1 MGMTTKILIADH
13 LDQEA
18 IEELRAVPGF
28 EVSVQTGLNEADLVK
43 IVPDFEVV
51 VVRSATKITRPVIEA
66 GQNLKLIVR
75 AGIGLDTI
83 DVKAAKEKGVAV
95 ANTPSATSIS
105 VAEHVL
111 GLMIGA
117 VRHHGPANLSMK
129 QHKWEKKLF
138 SGTEL
143 YGKTLGIIGFGR
155 IGLEV
160 ARRAL
165 AFGMNIVAYDVI
177 PIKTELAVKQ
187 VDLDEL
193 LAQADIITLH
203 VPKTPEPI
211 LGAKEF
217 ERMKKGMVIVNAAR
231 GGVVDEKALLEALNS
246 GQVKAAAL
254 DVFSQEPPQDFSLI
268 DHPKVTATPHLGA
281 ATEEGQKRA
290 GLEVVKII
298 KEKFAEKG

>member
-1 MGMTTKILIADH
+1 MTIRILIADH

-18 IEELRAVPGF
+18 IEELQAVPGF
-28 EVSVQTGLNEADLVK
+28 EVTVKTGLNEADLVK
-43 IVPDFEVV
+43 IIPDFEVV
-51 VVRSATKITRPVIEA
+51 VVRSATKITRPIIEA

-83 DVKAAKEKGVAV
+83 DVKAAKEKGVEV

-105 VAEHVL
+105 VAEHVI
-111 GLMIGA
+111 GLMLGA

-138 SGTEL
+138 TGTEV

-165 AFGMNIVAYDVI
+165 ALGMNILAYDVI
-177 PIKTELAVKQ
+177 PIKTDLAVKQ
-187 VDLDEL
+187 VSLDEL
-193 LAQADIITLH
+193 LSQADIITLH

-211 LGAKEF
+211 LSTREF
-217 ERMKKGMVIVNAAR
+217 ERMKKGVVIVNAAR
-231 GGVVDEKALLEALNS
+231 GGVVDENALLQALNS

-268 DHPKVTATPHLGA
+268 DHPRVTATPHLGA
-281 ATEEGQKRA
+281 STEEGQKRA
-290 GLEVVKII
+290 GLEVVRIV
-298 KEKFAEKG
+298 KEKFAARS

>member
-1 MGMTTKILIADH
+1 MTTRILIADH

>member
-1 MGMTTKILIADH
+1 
-13 LDQEA
+13 
-18 IEELRAVPGF
+18 
-28 EVSVQTGLNEADLVK
+28 
-43 IVPDFEVV
+43 
-51 VVRSATKITRPVIEA
+51 
-66 GQNLKLIVR
+66 
-75 AGIGLDTI
+75 
-83 DVKAAKEKGVAV
+83 
-95 ANTPSATSIS
+95 
-105 VAEHVL
+105 VAEHVI

-138 SGTEL
+138 SGTEV

-165 AFGMNIVAYDVI
+165 ALGMNILAYDVV

-187 VDLDEL
+187 VSLDEL
-193 LAQADIITLH
+193 LNQADIITLH

-217 ERMKKGMVIVNAAR
+217 ERMKKGVVIVNAAR

-246 GQVKAAAL
+246 GLVKAAAL

-268 DHPKVTATPHLGA
+268 DHPRVTATPHLGA
-281 ATEEGQKRA
+281 STEEGQKRA
-290 GLEVVKII
+290 GLEVVKIV
-298 KEKFAEKG
+298 KEKFAATI